1 MCTLRERRTK
11 AVTIQCDVFIDDA
24 LAPQR
29 HQFLVI
35 PRIGDHILLPGW
47 EASDLAIVEQVVH
60 IAGDAIALKARRAP
74 AGVISAAA

>member
-1 MCTLRERRTK
+1 
-11 AVTIQCDVFIDDA
+11 VTIQCEVFIDDA

-60 IAGDAIALKARRAP
+60 IAGGAIAEGQPP
-74 AGVISAAA
+74 AVQIHVIRTFEG